1 MRSAELLLHSV
12 AIYTT
17 SMLKPM
23 LTASALSCMLMAL
36 VAPLASQAPNTL
48 NTEEKRAGWRLLFDG
63 TSMDQWRGYQRPDAA
78 GLRWVVTKDGCLGLP
93 PADGADTR
101 GSRDII
107 TREQFGDF
115 ELTWEWRVSEGGNS
129 GVKYFVTEKHQA
141 AIGHEY
147 QIIDDAKHP
156 DAAKRDNRR
165 TASFYDVLAA
175 PDAKANPAGQFNK
188 GRILVRGTEVEHWL
202 NGQRVL
208 QYTLDSEPLRRAVA
222 DSKFKDTAGFGT
234 PQRGHILLQDHGDAV
249 CYKNIKVRTRPGND
263 S

>member
-1 MRSAELLLHSV
+1 
-12 AIYTT
+12 
-17 SMLKPM
+17 MLKR
-23 LTASALSCMLMAL
+23 LVTAGFVSCALLAL
-36 VAPLASQAPNTL
+36 VAPLVAQAPNTL
-48 NTEEKRAGWRLLFDG
+48 TTEEQRAGWRLLFDG
-63 TSMDQWRGYQRPDAA
+63 TSMDGWRGYQREDTA
-78 GLRWVVTKDGCLGLP
+78 GLRWIITKDGCLGLP

-101 GSRDII
+101 GARDII

-129 GVKYFVTEKHQA
+129 GVKYFVTEKHPS

-156 DAAKRDNRR
+156 DAGKRDNRR

-175 PDAKANPAGQFNK
+175 PDAKPNPAGQFNS
-188 GRILVRGTEVEHWL
+188 GRVLVRGRQVEHWL

-208 QYTLDSEPLRRAVA
+208 QYQLDSDPLRRAIA
-222 DSKFKDTAGFGT
+222 DSKFKETAGFGM

-249 CYKNIKVRTRPGND
+249 CYRNIKVRTPAG
-263 S
+263 SES